1 MRDVAAGHLQ
11 GLLETY
17 RNLRYLQEGAANISM
32 ALASLPGRDTSSP
45 EPAAMALP
53 IRRRHGVMGHDSAMG
68 AAGAHGTKYW
78 GYIPFLGC
86 MVSLVQ
92 SGCPLLA
99 IRGARGIARTCFQ
112 APVGCSSERELL
124 SEVKALV
131 VRLGGIP
138 ALVDLLRGT
147 NRR

>member
-1 MRDVAAGHLQ
+1 VAAGHLQ

-32 ALASLPGRDTSSP
+32 ALAALPGSRDSSTP
-45 EPAAMALP
+45 EPGSMALP
-53 IRRRHGVMGHDSAMG
+53 GRRRHGVMGHDSAMG
-68 AAGAHGTKYW
+68 TAAAHGTKYW

-99 IRGARGIARTCFQ
+99 IRGARGIARTCFK
-112 APVGCSSERELL
+112 APVGCSSEREVL